1 MNTTLWT
8 DIAEHIGTTTGVR
21 FTGSDHHAVAGG
33 CINTA
38 VVIKD
43 KGRSYF
49 VKLNDGPRLPM
60 FEAES
65 DGLREIAASNSVRVP
80 QPVCAGVSGQQAYLV
95 LEYIAFAPCEDQ
107 GPERL
112 GQQLAS
118 MHRTQQKT
126 FGWRRDNTIGSTPQI
141 NTPTA
146 DWLTFWQHHR
156 LEYQLRLAAAQGH
169 RGDLQRKGE
178 RLLSDL
184 VLLFTNY
191 IPTASLLH
199 GDLWSGNVAYDNHAQ
214 PVIYDPAVYYGD
226 READI
231 AMTELFGGFPPRF
244 YQAYRDAWPLDPDYS
259 VRKHLYNL
267 YHVLNHLNLF
277 GGGYRAQAEG
287 LMDRLLSEV
296 R

>member
-1 MNTTLWT
+1 MNTALWT
-8 DIAEHIGTTTGVR
+8 DIAEHISTTTGVS
-21 FTGSDHHAVAGG
+21 FAGSESHAVGGG
-33 CINTA
+33 CINTT
-38 VVIKD
+38 VVIQD
-43 KGRSYF
+43 NGRSYF

-80 QPVCAGVSGQQAYLV
+80 QPVCAGVSGHQSYLV
-95 LEYIAFAPCEDQ
+95 LEYIAFAPCGEQ

-112 GQQLAS
+112 GQQLAD

-126 FGWRRDNTIGSTPQI
+126 FGWRRDNTIGSTPQV
-141 NTPTA
+141 NTLAA
-146 DWLTFWQHHR
+146 DWVTFWQHHR

-184 VLLFTNY
+184 VLLFPHYT
-191 IPTASLLH
+191 PTASLLH
-199 GDLWSGNVAYDNHAQ
+199 GDLWSGNVAYDTQGQ

-244 YQAYRDAWPLDPDYS
+244 YQAYRDTWPLDPDYS

-277 GGGYRAQAEG
+277 GRGYRAQAEG
-287 LMDRLLSEV
+287 LMDRLLAEV

>member
-1 MNTTLWT
+1 MNASLWT
-8 DIAEHIGTTTGVR
+8 DIAEHISTATGEK
-21 FTGSDHHAVAGG
+21 FTAGGHHSVGGG
-33 CINTA
+33 CINSAA
-38 VVIKD
+38 VIED
-43 KGRSYF
+43 NGRSYF
-49 VKLNDGPRLPM
+49 VKLNDAHLLLM
-60 FEAES
+60 FEAEA
-65 DGLREIAASNSVRVP
+65 DGLREIATSNSVRVP
-80 QPVCAGVSGQQAYLV
+80 QPVCTGLSGQHVYLV
-95 LEYIAFAPCEDQ
+95 LEHIAFVPSDDQ

-112 GQQLAS
+112 GQQLVL

-141 NTPTA
+141 NTPAT
-146 DWLTFWQHHR
+146 DWVAFWQHQR

-169 RGDLQRKGE
+169 RGDIQRKGE

-184 VLLFTNY
+184 ALLFANY
-191 IPTASLLH
+191 APTPSLLH
-199 GDLWSGNVAYDNHAQ
+199 GDLWSGNVAYDTLAQ

-231 AMTELFGGFPPRF
+231 AMTELFGGFAPRF
-244 YQAYRDAWPLDPDYS
+244 YQAYQDAWPLDPDYS

-277 GGGYRAQAEG
+277 GGSYRAQAEG
-287 LMDRLLSEV
+287 LMDRLLSEI

>member
-1 MNTTLWT
+1 MNASLWT
-8 DIAEHIGTTTGVR
+8 DIAEHISTATGEK
-21 FTGSDHHAVAGG
+21 FTAGRHHSVGGG
-33 CINTA
+33 CINSAA
-38 VVIKD
+38 VIED
-43 KGRSYF
+43 NGRSYF
-49 VKLNDGPRLPM
+49 VKLNDAHLLLM
-60 FEAES
+60 FEAEA
-65 DGLREIAASNSVRVP
+65 DGLREIATSNSVRVP
-80 QPVCAGVSGQQAYLV
+80 QPVCTGLSGQHVYLV
-95 LEYIAFAPCEDQ
+95 LEHIAFAPSDDQ

-112 GQQLAS
+112 GQQLVL

-141 NTPTA
+141 NTPAT
-146 DWLTFWQHHR
+146 DWVAFWQHQR

-169 RGDLQRKGE
+169 RGDIQRKGE

-184 VLLFTNY
+184 ALLFANY
-191 IPTASLLH
+191 APTPSLLH
-199 GDLWSGNVAYDNHAQ
+199 GDLWSGNVAYDTLAQ

-231 AMTELFGGFPPRF
+231 AMTELFGGFAPRF
-244 YQAYRDAWPLDPDYS
+244 YQAYQDAWPLDPDYS

-287 LMDRLLSEV
+287 LMDRLLSEI

>member
-1 MNTTLWT
+1 MNASLWT
-8 DIAEHIGTTTGVR
+8 DIAEHIGSATGEK
-21 FTGSDHHAVAGG
+21 FTGGDHRSIGGG

-38 VVIKD
+38 AVIED
-43 KGRSYF
+43 NGRSYF
-49 VKLNDGPRLPM
+49 VKLNDAPRLSM
-60 FEAES
+60 FEAEAE
-65 DGLREIAASNSVRVP
+65 GLREIAASDSVRVP
-80 QPVCAGVSGQQAYLV
+80 QPVCTGVSGHQAYLV
-95 LEYIAFAPCEDQ
+95 LEHIDFASGGDQ

-112 GQQLAS
+112 GRQLAL

-141 NTPTA
+141 NTAAT
-146 DWLTFWQHHR
+146 DWITFWQHHR

-169 RGDLQRKGE
+169 RGDVQRKGE

-184 VLLFTNY
+184 ALLFSNY
-191 IPTASLLH
+191 KPAPSLLH
-199 GDLWSGNVAYDNHAQ
+199 GDLWSGNVAYDTRAQ

-231 AMTELFGGFPPRF
+231 AMTELFGGFAPRF
-244 YQAYRDAWPLDPDYS
+244 YQAYRDAWPLDPGYS